1 MPLETTMIG
10 RTLKHY
16 AIESVLGKG
25 GMGVVYKARDTKLE
39 RPVALKLLNPDLVAD
54 PDRKARFLR
63 EARSAAALNHPA
75 VAQVYDIDDDDG
87 TTFIAMEY
95 VDGRTVGRL
104 IADRELDLSGSVAI
118 ALQVAEGIA
127 LAHEANIIHRDI
139 KSDNIMVTKEG
150 HAKLLD
156 FGLAKLYASGP
167 DPDGEPAANART
179 MTRTPT
185 RTAPGVVMGTI
196 PYMSPE
202 QARGREIDP
211 RSDIFSLGVVLFEM
225 AAGELPFKG
234 DSPLDTMHA
243 IAFEEPG
250 TPAGYPKTIPPELQS
265 IIARC
270 LEKRREDRY
279 PDARALAADLRHLK
293 RKIESG
299 ASLSLPPGARILE
312 WLGGLRTSFR
322 LGSTGWLILGLAAIA
337 LAAIVFKRIEV
348 GTIVTNIFLGVLI
361 YRYVRNRKLRLL
373 RSFRRKASAIP
384 EVRAIH
390 IQGDRVTVVIDK
402 SPAKT
407 YIRISGLIEEVNKR
421 LFFGKP
427 VTGEIIDDPAA
438 PELKRLLRQPGTVF
452 IREGTLPDS
461 SPTADG
467 ADNGP
472 SKTRRTA
479 K

>member
-1 MPLETTMIG
+1 MTPETTMIG

-16 AIESVLGKG
+16 AIESILGRG

-63 EARSAAALNHPA
+63 EARSAAALNHPC
-75 VAQVYDIDDDDG
+75 VAQVYDIDDDKG

-104 IADRELDLSGSVAI
+104 ITARELDLAGSVEI

-127 LAHEANIIHRDI
+127 RAHEANIIHRDI
-139 KSDNIMVTKEG
+139 KSDNIMVTRDG

-156 FGLAKLYASGP
+156 FGLAKLYASSPGH
-167 DPDGEPAANART
+167 DAEPAVNTRT

-185 RTAPGVVMGTI
+185 RTRAGVVMGTI
-196 PYMSPE
+196 QYMSPE
-202 QARGREIDP
+202 QARGQEIDP
-211 RSDIFSLGVVLFEM
+211 RSDIFSLGIVLYEM

-250 TPAGYPKTIPPELQS
+250 SLAGLPKTIPPELQA
-265 IIARC
+265 IISRC
-270 LEKRREDRY
+270 LQKRREDRY

-293 RKIESG
+293 RRIDSG
-299 ASLSLPPGARILE
+299 ASLALPPGTRFLQ

-322 LGSTGWLILGLAAIA
+322 FGTTGWIVLGFLAAA
-337 LAAIVFKRIEV
+337 LAAIFAKRIEL
-348 GTIVTNIFLGVLI
+348 GTIVTNAFLGFLL
-361 YRYVRNRKLRLL
+361 YRYVRNRKSRLL
-373 RSFRRKASAIP
+373 RSFGKKAASIP
-384 EVRAIH
+384 EVRAIF
-390 IQGDRVTVVIDK
+390 IQDNRVTVILDK
-402 SPAKT
+402 APAKI
-407 YIRISGLIEEVNKR
+407 YIRITGLIEAVNKK

-427 VTGEIIDDPAA
+427 VTGEIIDDPSA
-438 PELKRLLRQPGTVF
+438 PELNRLLRRPGAVY
-452 IREGTLPDS
+452 IREGALPES
-461 SPTADG
+461 SPSADG
-467 ADNGP
+467 AED
-472 SKTRRTA
+472 
-479 K
+479 

>member
-1 MPLETTMIG
+1 MPPTTTMIG

-16 AIESVLGKG
+16 AIETLLGRG

-63 EARSAAALNHPA
+63 EARAAAALNHPS
-75 VAQVYDIDDDDG
+75 VAQVYDIDDDGG
-87 TTFIAMEY
+87 TTFIAMEF

-104 IADRELDLSGSVAI
+104 IADRELDLAGSVEI

-127 LAHEANIIHRDI
+127 RAHEANIIHRDI
-139 KSDNIMVTKEG
+139 KSDNIMVTREG

-156 FGLAKLYASGP
+156 FGLAKLYDS
-167 DPDGEPAANART
+167 DPHEGAEPFVNAPT
-179 MTRTPT
+179 MTRMPT
-185 RTAPGVVMGTI
+185 RTSAGVVMGTI
-196 PYMSPE
+196 QYMSPE
-202 QARGREIDP
+202 QARGQEVDP
-211 RSDIFSLGVVLFEM
+211 RSDIFSLGIVLYEM

-250 TPAGYPKTIPPELQS
+250 SPAGYPKSVPPELQA

-279 PDARALAADLRHLK
+279 LDARALAADLRHLK

-299 ASLSLPPGARILE
+299 ASLTLPAGARILE

-322 LGSTGWLILGLAAIA
+322 FGATGWIFLGLVAIA
-337 LAAIVFKRIEV
+337 LTAIFSGRIEV
-348 GTIVTNIFLGVLI
+348 GTIVSNAFLGFFL
-361 YRYVRNRKLRLL
+361 YRYIRNRKSRLL
-373 RSFRRKASAIP
+373 RSFKKKASSIP
-384 EVRAIH
+384 EVQAIL
-390 IQGDRVTVVIDK
+390 IRDNRVTVVIDK
-402 SPAKT
+402 APAKT
-407 YIRISGLIEEVNKR
+407 YIRITGLIEEVNKR

-427 VTGEIIDDPAA
+427 VTGEIIDDPGA

-452 IREGTLPDS
+452 IREGALPES

-467 ADNGP
+467 AED
-472 SKTRRTA
+472 
-479 K
+479 